1 MPARRTS
8 VAPALAALD
17 PRLRNALKAVGLAE
31 VIIFACGFV
40 LLSFVLDRVLE
51 LPLLIRAGLL
61 VGAVILFAKI
71 CLRARARLRRR
82 FSVETLAAVA
92 ERHDP
97 ALEGQLL
104 NALELPA
111 VLQGLSRGGG
121 GQLEKVLSERAVTEA
136 EMKAHAARVG
146 IARSL
151 DLRGVWGRAVLAALL
166 FAAFFQMAGAAPAA
180 FGFWFRRNV
189 LLSDRPW
196 PRDTHFVFDRE
207 GTEWHHA
214 RKDPLEISAWVAGE
228 IPRDA
233 ILRISTGGEERTSR
247 LVPGGPGKVMI
258 PEEAALRGGIE
269 AGVELDA
276 KRLFHIL
283 PAVTEPVEITL
294 EGGDN
299 ASGTIRVEVHD
310 RPRILVARFRLV
322 YPQYLGREPGL
333 VENPGGD
340 TQVPAGTRVEIE
352 AECDQELSGGR
363 YRFGKGEES
372 EPERVEGK
380 TLFASFKPD
389 ENGFLELSVTGREW
403 GFDSRPQLRFGFIV
417 LPDRPP
423 AVRLAIEGDARVMTP
438 VGKIRYTVTA
448 EDDHGFGAVTLRR
461 RTFSPNEAR
470 ADEDVPAEE
479 TALAA
484 SPIPAGKGVSVESGG
499 EIDLASLKLLAGSRL
514 VLQAAASDNDALSG
528 PKTALSARE
537 EFLILD
543 PEAFREEMEKVRI
556 EAQNAIEELARREER
571 VSELLDEWE
580 PASGASASARSSKGS
595 PGSAA
600 ARGATAGTGEPGEK
614 ASEDAP
620 AEPEAG
626 EGSDEKE
633 AGEGA
638 KVASGSKSA
647 KGSKT
652 SKGSSASKG
661 SKGSASKAPEESGSP
676 SESGEP
682 SDSGSASAS
691 AESSPGSPKAASGKS
706 ASGKASSGKASSG
719 KASSGKTASGKSASG
734 KSGQKTASSKAA
746 GSQAG
751 EQGKEQPEAA
761 GAGQPREP
769 ESSPDEP
776 GNPENIAREQG
787 EIAKAA
793 KGAKDRLEGMVDA
806 LRQNQLIDPAE
817 ERRYRD
823 EVASELER
831 VAEEELPRS
840 ASEIRSLPTD
850 PDPERAADE
859 AKRRAERAADNLKK
873 VADRLAGS
881 GNFREVLFRLERII
895 ELQRKVI
902 DETEKGAGTKTDGG
916 LEKKTPSQSRE
927 F

>member
-31 VIIFACGFV
+31 IIIFSCGFV

-61 VGAVILFAKI
+61 AGSVVLFAQVF
-71 CLRARARLRRR
+71 LRARARLRKR
-82 FSVETLAAVA
+82 FSVETLAAAA

-97 ALEGQLL
+97 GLEGQLL
-104 NALELPA
+104 NALELPG
-111 VLQGLSRGGG
+111 VVQSLSREGGG
-121 GQLEKVLSERAVTEA
+121 ELEKLLSERAVMEA
-136 EMKAHAARVG
+136 EMKAHASRVG

-166 FAAFFQMAGAAPAA
+166 FVALFQMAGAAPEV
-180 FGFWFRRNV
+180 FGFWFHRNV
-189 LLSDRPW
+189 LLADRPW

-207 GTEWHHA
+207 GIEWHHA
-214 RKDPLEISAWVAGE
+214 RKDPLEISAWVAGT

-233 ILRISTGGEERTSR
+233 TLHIRSGGDSRTSR
-247 LVPGGPGKVMI
+247 LIPGGSGKVAI

-269 AGVELDA
+269 PGIELDA

-283 PAVTEPVEITL
+283 PAVTEPVEIRL

-310 RPRILVARFRLV
+310 RPRILVARFHLV

-363 YRFGKGEES
+363 FRFGKGDES

-389 ENGFLELSVTGREW
+389 ENGFVELSVTDREW
-403 GFDSRPQLRFGFIV
+403 GFESRPPLRFGFIV

-423 AVRLAIEGDARVMTP
+423 SVRLAIEGDARVMTP

-448 EDDHGFGAVTLRR
+448 EDDHGFSGVSLRR

-470 ADEDVPAEE
+470 ADEDVPVEE

-484 SPIPAGKGVSVESGG
+484 SPVPGGKGVSVESGG
-499 EIDLASLKLLAGSRL
+499 EIDLGPLKLLAGSRI
-514 VLQAAASDNDALSG
+514 VLQAAAIDNDGLSG

-580 PASGASASARSSKGS
+580 PAISESGSSSSSASASGASSSGRSSSKKSAASAASKGAR
-595 PGSAA
+595 PGDAGEKGSEDAA
-600 ARGATAGTGEPGEK
+600 EPEPGE
-614 ASEDAP
+614 
-620 AEPEAG
+620 
-626 EGSDEKE
+626 GSAEKE
-633 AGEGA
+633 SAEGA
-638 KVASGSKSA
+638 KVAA
-647 KGSKT
+647 GSKT
-652 SKGSSASKG
+652 SKSSKSSKATKGAKG
-661 SKGSASKAPEESGSP
+661 SKGSAAKAPEDAGEP
-676 SESGEP
+676 SESGDP
-682 SDSGSASAS
+682 SDAESASAS
-691 AESSPGSPKAASGKS
+691 SETASGNSKAAASGKS
-706 ASGKASSGKASSG
+706 
-719 KASSGKTASGKSASG
+719 
-734 KSGQKTASSKAA
+734 KSGAPKTASSKSAGAKAA
-746 GSQAG
+746 AG
-751 EQGKEQPEAA
+751 EQGKSEPQESAAPASPERD
-761 GAGQPREP
+761 G
-769 ESSPDEP
+769 EP
-776 GNPENIAREQG
+776 GSPEEIAREQG

-793 KGAKDRLEGMVDA
+793 KGAKDKLEGMVDA
-806 LRQNQLIDPAE
+806 LRQNRLIDPAE

-823 EVASELER
+823 EVATELER

-840 ASEIRSLPTD
+840 ASEIRSLPTN
-850 PDPERAADE
+850 PDPERAANE
-859 AKRRAERAADNLKK
+859 ASRRSEKAADTLKK

-902 DETEKGAGTKTDGG
+902 DETEKGAGVKKDGD

>member
-1 MPARRTS
+1 MPLRRTS

-31 VIIFACGFV
+31 IIIFACGFV
-40 LLSFVLDRVLE
+40 LLSFILDRMLE

-61 VGAVILFAKI
+61 VGAVVLFTKI
-71 CLRARARLRRR
+71 FLRARARPRRR

-104 NALELPA
+104 NALELPGI
-111 VLQGLSRGGG
+111 VQGLSHGGG
-121 GQLEKVLSERAVTEA
+121 GQLEKILSERAVLEA
-136 EMKAHAARVG
+136 EMKAHAARVA

-166 FAAFFQMAGAAPAA
+166 FVGLFQMAGSAPDA

-189 LLSDRPW
+189 LLSNRPW

-233 ILRISTGGEERTSR
+233 TLRIRTSGDERTSR
-247 LVPGGPGKVMI
+247 LVPGGSGKVTI
-258 PEEAALRGGIE
+258 PQETALRGGIE

-283 PAVTEPVEITL
+283 AAVTEPLEITI

-299 ASGTIRVEVHD
+299 ASGTVRVEVHD
-310 RPRILVARFRLV
+310 RPRVLVARFHLV
-322 YPQYLGREPGL
+322 YPQYLGRERGL

-340 TQVPAGTRVEIE
+340 TQVPAGTRIEIE

-363 YRFGKGEES
+363 FRFGKGEEA

-380 TLFASFKPD
+380 TLFASFTPD

-403 GFDSRPQLRFGFIV
+403 GFESRPALRFGFVV

-423 AVRLAIEGDARVMTP
+423 SVRLAIEGEARVMTP
-438 VGKIRYTVTA
+438 VGKIRYTVAA
-448 EDDHGFGAVTLRR
+448 EDDHGFSGLSLRR
-461 RTFSPNEAR
+461 RTFSPNETR
-470 ADEDVPAEE
+470 ADEEVPVDE
-479 TALAA
+479 TSLPA
-484 SPIPAGKGVSVESGG
+484 SPIPAGKGVSAEAGG
-499 EIDLASLKLLAGSRL
+499 EIDLAPLKLLAGTRL
-514 VLQAAASDNDALSG
+514 VLQAAVMDNDALLG

-571 VSELLDEWE
+571 VGELLDEWE
-580 PASGASASARSSKGS
+580 PASGASASGRSSNAGAGS
-595 PGSAA
+595 PA
-600 ARGATAGTGEPGEK
+600 ARGARTGEPGEK
-614 ASEDAP
+614 GAEDAEASEATEGP
-620 AEPEAG
+620 A
-626 EGSDEKE
+626 SKE
-633 AGEGA
+633 AAAVE
-638 KVASGSKSA
+638 KVAAGSKSA
-647 KGSKT
+647 KGSKGT
-652 SKGSSASKG
+652 SASKG
-661 SKGSASKAPEESGSP
+661 AKGSKGAASKTPEDAASP
-676 SESGEP
+676 GE
-682 SDSGSASAS
+682 S
-691 AESSPGSPKAASGKS
+691 AESAEPESASEAASGSPKAA
-706 ASGKASSGKASSG
+706 
-719 KASSGKTASGKSASG
+719 SGKTASGKSASG
-734 KSGQKTASSKAA
+734 KSRSSAAKTAGSKDA
-746 GSQAG
+746 GAQAG
-751 EQGKEQPEAA
+751 EGKARPESGEPASPEPEA
-761 GAGQPREP
+761 PREGEPRSP
-769 ESSPDEP
+769 ESL
-776 GNPENIAREQG
+776 AQEQG

-793 KGAKDRLEGMVDA
+793 KGAKEKLEGMVDA
-806 LRQNQLIDPAE
+806 LRQNRLIDPAE

-823 EVASELER
+823 EVAREIDR
-831 VAEEELPRS
+831 VTEEELPRS
-840 ASEIRSLPTD
+840 ASEIRSLPTS

-859 AKRRAERAADNLKK
+859 AKRRSEKAADSLKK

-902 DETEKGAGTKTDGG
+902 DETEKGAGVKKEDG
-916 LEKKTPSQSRE
+916 LEKKQPSQSRE